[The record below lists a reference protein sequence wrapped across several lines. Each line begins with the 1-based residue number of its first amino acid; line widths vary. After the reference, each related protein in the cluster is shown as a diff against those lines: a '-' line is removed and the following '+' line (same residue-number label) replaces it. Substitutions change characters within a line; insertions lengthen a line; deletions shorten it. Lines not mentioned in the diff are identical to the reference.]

1 MICFDNY
8 QLNVSLIKFD
18 LNEEA
23 DLKRRWRDLS
33 KFVEKGKF
41 VTKIFFQVMLNE
53 VPNIFEK

>member
-1 MICFDNY
+1 MSCFDNY

-18 LNEEA
+18 LNEEV
-23 DLKRRWRDLS
+23 DLKRRWSGLS

>member
-1 MICFDNY
+1 MSCFDNY

-18 LNEEA
+18 LNEEV
-23 DLKRRWRDLS
+23 DLKRRWRSLS

>member
-23 DLKRRWRDLS
+23 DLKRRWRGLS